1 MTSPQSPSDRLVLKR
16 VQSDAPASPLVGPL
30 RNCPNDRG
38 VCADGESSSGQ
49 CSPAEV
55 RESPGN
61 LARFVEN
68 KKTESC
74 FESFVIVHNVAKRH
88 NLGTIARSATAFG
101 VSELILV
108 GRKDFN
114 AFGSHGAS
122 LHVQFRHFHTL
133 PEAALYLKAKDVD
146 ICGVEIVEGAQ
157 AVNNHPFRRSTAFML
172 GNEGTGLSKKEM
184 EVCDFFVY
192 IPQCGAGTASLNV
205 TVAGSIVL
213 HHFSVWAGFAE
224 RKREGHKFVVSER
237 PVRRT
242 PRNVV
247 GDNPDAV
254 KERRRQRAD
263 DGQDVWQLWDA
274 VDEDEGNEAHAD
286 NDQSTLNNLYK

>member
-101 VSELILV
+101 CLL
-108 GRKDFN
+108 
-114 AFGSHGAS
+114 S
-122 LHVQFRHFHTL
+122 LSCYKPPVAIVKALALRHETL
-133 PEAALYLKAKDVD
+133 GIKQAKDVD